1 MTTLV
6 NYKNVFAWNSQS
18 NYYPIKGEGI
28 QYFKGS
34 LNEDVWVDCLLYYG
48 EDNTLQGILN
58 YYPFSWYPYERKGN
72 VNIQVRID
80 KRRQGIATTL
90 LNVGI
95 SRFKIDLKKQ
105 DYTPLGKQFIRKYLE
120 SYKIR

>member
-6 NYKNVFAWNSQS
+6 YYKNVFAWENQS
-18 NYYPIKGEGI
+18 NQYPAKGNGI
-28 QYFKGS
+28 QYYKGS
-34 LNEDVWVDCLLYYG
+34 LNEDAWVDCLLYYG
-48 EDNTLQGILN
+48 DDKSLQGILN

-80 KRRQGIATTL
+80 ERRQGIGTSL
-90 LNVGI
+90 LNVGM

-105 DYTPLGKQFIRKYLE
+105 DYTPLGKKFIRKYLE
-120 SYKIR
+120 SFKIR